1 MFRNSIRCSL
11 VTALALTLTLSA
23 SACGDDPVDRVPDA
37 SEFNPTP
44 GSPGTGSD
52 GGYGYGDGGGSSVS
66 PDAVIHLCYRDA
78 DCAAF
83 EICDL
88 SLTPHDCVLGEGRC
102 SSDADCDTAAGE
114 KCDGDHYCAIDAC
127 EGVTCSNG
135 GVCSTEDGQAVCNCP
150 HGHSA
155 NGTTC
160 EAFGEM
166 PDWVGIQWA
175 DPWTSDSDRG
185 TVTLEFE
192 VNQKSETTIYGQVYW
207 SGRTNTTD
215 SHIDGWR
222 MQLGV
227 TTKSIGY
234 PIVAG
239 DFEWTEMTFNADHSS
254 NNHEWLV
261 AFPTDVE
268 GSFNWIVRFTSND
281 GGDWIYADAS
291 PGFITSASLKPGT
304 AIVGDGGG
312 TPDVPVGSTCA
323 TPFLALSMTHP
334 TNGSSQTGAYE
345 FTITYEGEDDAAT
358 ALGAAT
364 VTRNGDALDVV
375 QAVMG
380 NSGIP
385 TLRVSFDA
393 AAKSVTISE
402 SGLADGKY
410 TWLFRDGKGCALYVP
425 IWVEETRFD
434 WDDSFLYQV
443 MTDRFFNGDTGND
456 RKVGTHLALTDWMG
470 GDHRGI
476 IQKMKEGYFDDLS
489 VNAIWISSP
498 VLNTDGYGIGDS
510 ASEKFAAYHAYWPV
524 ATGWTDTNQQMFID
538 AGIDDPLDPHF
549 GSDADLRE
557 LIQLAHSKGIRVL
570 VDFVAN
576 HVFGI
581 SNPSD
586 ADGLE
591 SPLWTLHRNSGWFN
605 TDPIKFCGDYT
616 DGTMNYDH
624 SYWTFRCWFN
634 AYLADFDFDG
644 SAEALKMVLD
654 HAIWLAQEYDI
665 DGFRLDAVK
674 HMSMK
679 FTTGI
684 RDRIKAELETT
695 GLTFYT
701 VGETFDGNEANLI
714 KWIGDDKLTGQF
726 SFAFYYKILDPLIR
740 NNGSYGDMGNGIA
753 YLDTY
758 FRKVYG
764 EARMPNFMGNHDVE
778 RALQLAG
785 GDHARLRRAQTVVMT
800 SPEIPLIYQGDD
812 IGMMGGADP
821 DNRQMMLFDGDL
833 SSDQRSTLDHLKKLA
848 RARKDN
854 AAFRYGTRTNCATA
868 PDVWVYKMER
878 DGNTAVVGINRSGSE
893 WSGGCAGASG
903 SFTDVINGGTAT
915 GTFRVPAGGSAVY
928 VVND

>member
-1 MFRNSIRCSL
+1 MFRSRTRCSIAA
-11 VTALALTLTLSA
+11 VFALTLTLA
-23 SACGDDPVDRVPDA
+23 GLACSDDPVDQVPDA
-37 SEFNPTP
+37 GAFNPTP
-44 GSPGTGSD
+44 GNTGTGAD
-52 GGYGYGDGGGSSVS
+52 GGYGYGDGGGSSIP

-78 DCAAF
+78 DCEAW

-88 SLTPHDCVLGEGRC
+88 ALTPHDCVLGEGRC
-102 SSDADCDTAAGE
+102 AADEDCEAGLICE
-114 KCDGDHYCAIDAC
+114 DHTCTVDAC

-135 GVCSTEDGQAVCNCP
+135 GVCSTEVGQAICNCP
-150 HGHSA
+150 HGYTA
-155 NGTTC
+155 DGTSC
-160 EAFGEM
+160 EAISEM

-175 DPWTSDSDRG
+175 DPWTSEEERG
-185 TVTLEFE
+185 TVTLQFDL
-192 VNQKSETTIYGQVYW
+192 NQTTGTAIYGQVYW
-207 SGRTNTTD
+207 PGRTDATNA
-215 SHIDGWR
+215 HIDGWR
-222 MQLGV
+222 MQLGL

-234 PIVAG
+234 PVVAG
-239 DFEWTEMTFNADHSS
+239 DFSWTEMTFNAGHSS

-268 GSFNWIVRFTSND
+268 GRFSWIVRFTPND
-281 GGDWIYADAS
+281 GIDWIYADAS
-291 PGFITSASLKPGT
+291 PGFITSANARPGT

-312 TPDVPVGSTCA
+312 GTGTSGCEE
-323 TPFLALSMTHP
+323 PFLSLAMKHP
-334 TNGSSQTGAYE
+334 TNGSSQTKGYE
-345 FTITYEGEDDAAT
+345 FTITYEGSGDPVAA
-358 ALGAAT
+358 LSSAT
-364 VTRNGDALDVV
+364 VTRNGAALDVV

-380 NSGIP
+380 NSGIE
-385 TLRVSFDA
+385 TLTVSYDA
-393 AAKSVTISE
+393 GAKSVTISE
-402 SGLADGKY
+402 SDLVSGKY
-410 TWLFRDGKGCALYVP
+410 TWLFRNGTGCSLYVP
-425 IWVEETRFD
+425 IWIEDEPFD

-443 MTDRFFNGDTGND
+443 MTDRFFNGDTSND
-456 RKVGTHLALTDWMG
+456 KKVGTNNDLTDWMG

-476 IQKMKEGYFDDLS
+476 IQKMREGYFDDLN

-498 VLNTDGYGIGDS
+498 VLNTDGYGIGNS
-510 ASEKFAAYHAYWPV
+510 ASEKFAAYHAYWPI

-538 AGIDDPLDPHF
+538 AGIDNPLDPHF

-557 LIQLAHSKGIRVL
+557 LIQLAHSKGIRIL

-581 SNPSD
+581 SWPGD
-586 ADGLE
+586 ANGSE
-591 SPLWTLHRNSGWFN
+591 SPLWTQYKDSGWFN
-605 TDPIKFCGDYT
+605 WPDQKFCGDQIE
-616 DGTMNYDH
+616 GVLGYDH
-624 SYWTFRCWFN
+624 SYWTYRCWFN
-634 AYLADFDFDG
+634 SYLADFDFDG
-644 SAEALKMVLD
+644 SSEALKLVLD

-740 NNGSYGDMGNGIA
+740 NSGSYGDMGNGIA

-758 FRKVYG
+758 FRKAYP

-778 RALQLAG
+778 RVLQLAS

-812 IGMMGGADP
+812 IGMMGGPDP
-821 DNRQMMLFDGDL
+821 DNRRMMLFGSAL
-833 SSDQRSTLDHLKKLA
+833 SDEQRATLEHLKKLSK
-848 RARKDN
+848 ARKDN
-854 AAFRYGTRTNCATA
+854 QAFRYGQRTNCATEN
-868 PDVWVYKMER
+868 DVWVYKMVKG
-878 DGNTAVVGINRSGSE
+878 DNTAVVGINRGSAAWSGS
-893 WSGGCAGASG
+893 CAGAG
-903 SFTDVINGGTAT
+903 GTLKDVINGQTSTNGQ
-915 GTFRVPAGGSAVY
+915 FEVPAGGSAVY